1 MALAKTAKFAKLMI
15 FLDDLA
21 KTTKVTKLPTFR
33 DGLAKT
39 AKFGKLNIFTT
50 TLRFIIHVFQLIVKR
65 IVLLSKLHLRVND
78 FFREKTLH
86 MICLKLGLKVT
97 NFQGTGPWNW
107 SKMQILTA
115 VHLEIDSTRRKEIF
129 SMQANLTLMNKTIVH
144 W

>member
-21 KTTKVTKLPTFR
+21 KTTKVTKLTTFH

-65 IVLLSKLHLRVND
+65 IVLLSKLHLRVDD

-97 NFQGTGPWNW
+97 NFQGTGP
-107 SKMQILTA
+107 
-115 VHLEIDSTRRKEIF
+115 
-129 SMQANLTLMNKTIVH
+129 
-144 W
+144 